1 MQGDKYA
8 SQFFPNKR
16 ELQWYYTT
24 IYWYVCHKQ
33 SNHYIYDLWCKE
45 ADWRKNTLS
54 ITSITIG
61 NNVIWSMLYALNFEV
76 FFYIRILHISEQQVG
91 HWFVCPRA
99 THPTVDL
106 TFFPRTCGMLTA
118 MENPCSTFNI
128 LDLRISRVKKY
139 LNL

>member
-1 MQGDKYA
+1 MLVK
-8 SQFFPNKR
+8 FFPNKR
-16 ELQWYYTT
+16 ELQWYYAT

-76 FFYIRILHISEQQVG
+76 FLYQDTTYLRTTSGTLI
-91 HWFVCPRA
+91 VCPRA
-99 THPTVDL
+99 THPIVDL
-106 TFFPRTCGMLTA
+106 TFFPRTCGMLHA

-128 LDLRISRVKKY
+128 LDLRISRVKK
-139 LNL
+139 